1 MRLYHGSNTAFCEVD
16 LSLCRPNKDFGQGF
30 YLAPDRIAAERMAKR
45 TVRRFGGKAC
55 LMTFEFDEALLADV
69 PVKRF
74 QRPSEEWAM
83 FVMANRR
90 PNVEAADHNRD
101 NRYGMVVG
109 PVANDDLAL
118 LFRQFALPRLSK
130 KKRETQ
136 AMLEFPVFLTVMCL
150 FFHYITV
157 LPPRWSCRLF
167 WVGAG
172 QAVANRVATARARR
186 RPSARH
192 SAAS

>member
-1 MRLYHGSNTAFCEVD
+1 MRLYHGSNTAFKEID

-45 TVRRFGGKAC
+45 TVRRFGGKAY
-55 LMTFEFDEALLADV
+55 LMNFDFDEAALADV

-74 QRPSEEWAM
+74 PQPSEEWAM

-90 PNVEAADHNRD
+90 PQVVATDHNPD

-118 LFRQFALPRLSK
+118 LFRQFALGLVTVEMLV
-130 KKRETQ
+130 REMQ
-136 AMLEFPVFLTVMCL
+136 FKQLTVQYS
-150 FFHYITV
+150 FHTPLAV
-157 LPPRWSCRLF
+157 SALRF
-167 WVGAG
+167 VG
-172 QAVANRVATARARR
+172 VDDVY
-186 RPSARH
+186 
-192 SAAS
+192 